1 MTRDEIEALERAL
14 SETPLPEE
22 VAARE
27 RARQTLVAAHAQA
40 APRRR
45 SRSVRLVWVAALA
58 AAITVGVSQRDSGLA
73 HEVSDWMRAVVKQPT
88 PTATPVSGL
97 ELPAAGRLLVSE
109 DSGLWVVERSGK
121 RKRLGSWQD
130 ATWSPRGLY
139 VAAASGRTLAAV
151 DPDNRTVR
159 WQLRRPERVSLP
171 RWSPQEGFY
180 VAYRSGRSLRIVYGN
195 GERDVKAGDRMA
207 NVAPAWRP
215 SEPRTLAW
223 AATDGTVTVEDALTA
238 KVLRTFGTGPSG
250 PLRDSLTARTGPV
263 RDLEWSA
270 DGSRLLIAGR
280 RTYTIHDLATGERDA
295 TRLPAGTTLLAAAY
309 APTGNRLAL
318 AVRTGD
324 ETEVRIQGDTVLRGP
339 GRLSELEWSPDG
351 RWLLAGWP
359 SADHWLLVRASARAR
374 DAAVSGVRHRFGT
387 TARTHG
393 WCC

>member
-1 MTRDEIEALERAL
+1 MIDELERAL
-14 SETPLPEE
+14 RETPLPDE

-27 RARQTLVAAHAQA
+27 RARQTVAAAHAQA
-40 APRRR
+40 APRWR
-45 SRSVRLVWVAALA
+45 SRSARLVWVAALA

-73 HEVSDWMRAVVKQPT
+73 HEVGDWMRAVVKQPT

-109 DSGLWVVERSGK
+109 DSGMWVVERSGK

-151 DPDNRTVR
+151 DPDTRSVR
-159 WQLRRPERVSLP
+159 WQLHRPERVSLP
-171 RWSPQEGFY
+171 RWSPEQGFY
-180 VAYRSGRSLRIVYGN
+180 VAYRSGRSLRLVYGN
-195 GERDVKAGDRMA
+195 GEHDVKAGDRMA

-238 KVLRTFGTGPSG
+238 KVLRTFGG
-250 PLRDSLTARTGPV
+250 GPV

-270 DGSRLLIAGR
+270 DGRRLLIAGR

-295 TRLPAGTTLLAAAY
+295 THLPAGTALLATAY

-318 AVRTGD
+318 AVRSGD
-324 ETEVRIQGDTVLRGP
+324 ETEVRIGGETVLRGP
-339 GRLSELEWSPDG
+339 GQLSELEWSADG

-359 SADHWLLVRASARAR
+359 SADHWLLVRVSARAR
-374 DAAVSGVRHRFGT
+374 DAAVSGIRHRFGT

>member
-1 MTRDEIEALERAL
+1 MTRDEIEALERSL

-27 RARQTLVAAHAQA
+27 RARQTVVAAHAQA

-73 HEVSDWMRAVVKQPT
+73 HEVGDWMRAVVKQPT

-109 DSGLWVVERSGK
+109 DSGMWVVERNGK
-121 RKRLGSWQD
+121 RKRLGYWED

-139 VAAASGRTLAAV
+139 VAAASDRTLAAV
-151 DPDNRTVR
+151 DPDTRSVR
-159 WQLRRPERVSLP
+159 WQLHRPERVSLP
-171 RWSPQEGFY
+171 RWSPEEGFY

-195 GERDVKAGDRMA
+195 GEHDVKAGDRMA

-238 KVLRTFGTGPSG
+238 KVLRTFTG
-250 PLRDSLTARTGPV
+250 APV

-270 DGSRLLIAGR
+270 DGRRLLIAGR
-280 RTYTIHDLATGERDA
+280 RTYAIHDFATGERDA

-324 ETEVRIQGDTVLRGP
+324 RDRGP
-339 GRLSELEWSPDG
+339 NRRRDRPPRPGQ
-351 RWLLAGWP
+351 A
-359 SADHWLLVRASARAR
+359 VRARMVPRRPLAARGLAERRPLAAR
-374 DAAVSGVRHRFGT
+374 PRLRPRPRCRRLRYPPSVRHDRPHP
-387 TARTHG
+387 RLVLLIS
-393 WCC
+393 